1 MAYVRVQPGES
12 SENLLKRFRKKV
24 TQDKILSTVRRK
36 RYFVSKGEQRR
47 LEKQKALRRY
57 RRRLRRQQRREQA
70 Y

>member
-1 MAYVRVQPGES
+1 MAHVRVQPGES
-12 SENLLKRFRKKV
+12 PEGMLKRFRKKV

-47 LEKQKALRRY
+47 LEKQKALRRF
-57 RRRLRRQQRREQA
+57 RRRQRRQQAKEQR